1 MLHDWDDEQ
10 CHRVLARCVDALNR
24 DGRVIIVE
32 SIRGLR
38 VSTEMDLVM
47 LVHFGGQERSVAQF
61 ERLAETHGLVLD
73 SVTEVADE
81 RCVLE
86 FRKHPI

>member
-1 MLHDWDDEQ
+1 
-10 CHRVLARCVDALNR
+10 
-24 DGRVIIVE
+24 
-32 SIRGLR
+32 
-38 VSTEMDLVM
+38 M